1 VKPQRARPASAE
13 RDQLLATKLVVPGL
27 RAGSVP
33 RPWLTTRLE
42 EALAQGTVLV
52 SAPAGAGKTSLLAH
66 WARVTGRSV
75 AWLSLDEGDSDPVR
89 FWRHAV
95 EALGLTGRAE
105 LLLPPPMPP
114 SCEPLVTALI
124 NELTSEPAGSRVL
137 VLDDY
142 HLVDSPVVHESLTV
156 LAERR
161 PPGLSLVLAGRS
173 DPPLALARLRARG
186 QLAELRFADLRLT
199 AAEAAAVVRQAT
211 GAPVSMKTAAELT
224 ARTEGWAAGLQLAAL
239 SMRGRTDPAA
249 FVAGLTG
256 GHRHI
261 FDFLTEEVL
270 DAQDRPMREFLLR
283 SSILDYLT
291 GPMCDV
297 VLERRDSQAMLEHAE
312 RDGLFLIPLDDVRGR
327 WRYHHLFAD
336 VLRARLLTEDPDG
349 GRDLHRRAAV
359 WYETRSLPD
368 QAIRHRIAGDDPPSA
383 ARLVESYYD
392 ETYTR
397 QGEGATLHRWLAAL
411 PEDLVSTR
419 PRLLLA
425 RAMLLTDNRVADA
438 LCLLDRAEQASA
450 EPDFVPT
457 VGRDAS
463 LLANLPAAVAVHRG
477 RLATLRGDADG
488 AAEQAAVALAAID
501 EDEFAQRSVAEQVLA
516 VADWLRG
523 RLAAAEERLTSTLA
537 TLYDAGQAM
546 WTARGGYRLAQ
557 IQCGRGDLDASAC
570 TCRRMLS
577 SPAAGAGYAGL
588 AWCEYQRDRLDA
600 ALRHTN
606 TAVPLCRQL
615 HYTQPLAGALA
626 TQAWI
631 HLARGDRAAAR
642 AAIDE
647 AAEAS
652 PGTAVTDLLNPIPA
666 QRARLLLVLGDVD
679 AAERWTRTAGLR
691 PDDDPSY
698 SREPAHLVLA
708 RVLIAQRRSPQALAL
723 LDKLHA
729 AAAAQDRI
737 GSLIEIDVL
746 RALAGGDTLAE
757 AVRLARR
764 QGHIRVFAD
773 EGPPMAALV
782 RRLDPATVPAGFLV
796 ALRHSYGPARAVAPV
811 AAGSGLVDPLTARE
825 LEVLRLIATGRSN
838 QAIARDLVVTLDTVK
853 KHVSHVLD
861 KLGAAN
867 RTEAIAR
874 ARELNLLPA

>member
-1 VKPQRARPASAE
+1 MKPHQARPASAE

-66 WARVTGRSV
+66 WARGTGRSV
-75 AWLSLDEGDSDPVR
+75 AWLSLDEGDSDPIR
-89 FWRHAV
+89 FWRHAAG
-95 EALGLTGRAE
+95 ALGLSGRAE
-105 LLLPPPMPP
+105 LLLPPPLPP

-124 NELTSEPAGSRVL
+124 NELASEPAGHRVL

-161 PPGLSLVLAGRS
+161 PPGLNLVLAGRS

-186 QLAELRFADLRLT
+186 QLAELRFAELRLT
-199 AAEAAAVVRQAT
+199 AAETAAIVRQAT
-211 GAPVSMKTAAELT
+211 GAPVSMKTAADLT
-224 ARTEGWAAGLQLAAL
+224 ARTEGWAAGVQLAAL

-256 GHRHI
+256 SHRHI
-261 FDFLTEEVL
+261 LDFLAEEVL
-270 DAQDRPMREFLLR
+270 DAQDRPTREFLLH
-283 SSILDYLT
+283 SSILDHLT
-291 GPMCDV
+291 GPLCDV
-297 VLERRDSQAMLEHAE
+297 VLGRRDSQAMLEHAE

-336 VLRARLLTEDPDG
+336 VLRARLRAEDPDG
-349 GRDLHRRAAV
+349 ARDLHRRAAV
-359 WYETRSLPD
+359 WYEDRSLPD
-368 QAIRHRIAGDDPPSA
+368 QAVRHRIAGDDLPSA
-383 ARLVESYYD
+383 ARLIESYYD

-397 QGEGATLHRWLAAL
+397 HGEGATLHRWLAAL
-411 PEDLVSTR
+411 PEDLLSTR

-438 LCLLDRAEQASA
+438 LRLLDRAEQAAA
-450 EPDFVPT
+450 EPEFAPT

-463 LLANLPAAVAVHRG
+463 LLANFPAAVAVHRG

-488 AAEQAAVALAAID
+488 AAEQAAIALAAIGPD
-501 EDEFAQRSVAEQVLA
+501 ELPQRLVAEQVIA

-523 RLAAAEERLTSTLA
+523 RLAAAEERLTATLA
-537 TLYDAGQAM
+537 NLDGAGQAM

-557 IQCGRGDLDASAC
+557 IQCGRGDLDASAR
-570 TCRRMLS
+570 TCRQMLS

-588 AWCEYQRDRLDA
+588 AWCEYQRDHLDA
-600 ALRHTN
+600 ALRHTT
-606 TAVPLCRQL
+606 TAIPLCRQL
-615 HYTQPLAGALA
+615 QYTQPLAGALA

-631 HLARGDRAAAR
+631 HLARGDRAAAK

-652 PGTAVTDLLNPIPA
+652 PGAAVIDLLNPIPA
-666 QRARLLLVLGDVD
+666 QRARLLLALGDVD

-691 PDDDPSY
+691 PDHDPSY
-698 SREPAHLVLA
+698 AREPAHLVLA
-708 RVLIAQRRSPQALAL
+708 RVLIARRRPRPALAL

-737 GSLIEIDVL
+737 GSLIEIGAL
-746 RALAGGDTLAE
+746 QALAGRDTLAD
-757 AVRLARR
+757 AVVLAGR

-782 RRLDPATVPAGFLV
+782 RRLDPATAPPDYLA
-796 ALRHSYGPARAVAPV
+796 ALRHSSAPTRAAGPAEA
-811 AAGSGLVDPLTARE
+811 SGLVDPLTVRE

-838 QAIARDLVVTLDTVK
+838 QAIARDLVVTVDTVK
-853 KHVSHVLD
+853 KHVSHVLE

-874 ARELNLLPA
+874 ARELRLLPM